1 MMIKI
6 FDKKGK
12 RVFDAESANGDD
24 IKIVLKDSKKVMR
37 EIYLSEIKEQLK
49 KSELTTELWSEIYE
63 ILNARVDIRNR

>member
-1 MMIKI
+1 MRIGGDMMIKI

-49 KSELTTELWSEIYE
+49 KSELTTEL
-63 ILNARVDIRNR
+63 